1 MSKKTSKKEDTISQ
15 LKKEENKLNKN
26 SKKDEDE
33 SDSGEEEEDQYQD
46 EIKEQRVQTS
56 DKPKSLKDL
65 MNSMDEP
72 KPKQKK
78 VQPKQTK
85 KNNEEPHK
93 LVFINSKGTGNAD
106 KIDRE
111 SKKVYKNAKGLD
123 KAAKDNQK
131 IKHTKDYNEKDVE
144 KAYHEDVAKPQF
156 ITNKDK
162 DENFVELN
170 KNEDV
175 SILCNNLLN
184 YLVIREK
191 FGK

>member
-1 MSKKTSKKEDTISQ
+1 
-15 LKKEENKLNKN
+15 
-26 SKKDEDE
+26 
-33 SDSGEEEEDQYQD
+33 
-46 EIKEQRVQTS
+46 
-56 DKPKSLKDL
+56 
-65 MNSMDEP
+65 MNSMDEPKP

-131 IKHTKDYNEKDVE
+131 IKHTRDYNEKDAVCGVPE
-144 KAYHEDVAKPQF
+144 VRPLSREEGSVL
-156 ITNKDK
+156 
-162 DENFVELN
+162 EN
-170 KNEDV
+170 
-175 SILCNNLLN
+175 
-184 YLVIREK
+184 
-191 FGK
+191 

>member
-65 MNSMDEP
+65 MNSMDEPKP

-175 SILCNNLLN
+175 SILL
-184 YLVIREK
+184 
-191 FGK
+191 